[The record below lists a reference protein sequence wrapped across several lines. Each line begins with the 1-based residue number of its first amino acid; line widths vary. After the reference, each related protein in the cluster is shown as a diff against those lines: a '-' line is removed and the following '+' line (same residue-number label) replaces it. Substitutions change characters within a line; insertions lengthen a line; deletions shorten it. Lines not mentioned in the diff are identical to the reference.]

1 MLQISYLS
9 NEVTQSTNRNVTNR
23 NLICLMKLLNQPIEM
38 LQISY
43 LSNEVTQS
51 TNRNVTN
58 RNVTNILFV

>member
-1 MLQISYLS
+1 
-9 NEVTQSTNRNVTNR
+9 
-23 NLICLMKLLNQPIEM
+23 MKLLNQPIEM

-51 TNRNVTN
+51 TNRNVTYLSNEVTQSTN

>member
-1 MLQISYLS
+1 MKLLNQPIEMLQISYLS
-9 NEVTQSTNRNVTNR
+9 NEVS
-23 NLICLMKLLNQPIEM
+23 MKLLNQPIEM

-58 RNVTNILFV
+58 ILFV

>member
-1 MLQISYLS
+1 
-9 NEVTQSTNRNVTNR
+9 
-23 NLICLMKLLNQPIEM
+23 MKLLNQPIEM

-51 TNRNVTN
+51 TNRNVTICLMKLLNQPIEMLSYLSNEVTQSTN

>member
-1 MLQISYLS
+1 
-9 NEVTQSTNRNVTNR
+9 
-23 NLICLMKLLNQPIEM
+23 MKLLNQPIEM

-51 TNRNVTN
+51 TNMLQITYLSNEVTQSTN

>member
-1 MLQISYLS
+1 
-9 NEVTQSTNRNVTNR
+9 
-23 NLICLMKLLNQPIEM
+23 MKLLNQPIEM

-58 RNVTNILFV
+58 ILFVNEVTQSTNRNVTNILFV

>member
-1 MLQISYLS
+1 
-9 NEVTQSTNRNVTNR
+9 
-23 NLICLMKLLNQPIEM
+23 MKLLNQPIEM

-51 TNRNVTN
+51 TNRNVLPYLSNEVTQSTN

>member
-1 MLQISYLS
+1 MKLLNQPIEMLQIS
-9 NEVTQSTNRNVTNR
+9 
-23 NLICLMKLLNQPIEM
+23 ICLMKLLNQPIEM

-58 RNVTNILFV
+58 ILFV

>member
-1 MLQISYLS
+1 
-9 NEVTQSTNRNVTNR
+9 
-23 NLICLMKLLNQPIEM
+23 MKLLNQPIEM

-58 RNVTNILFV
+58 ILFVTQSTNRNVTILFV

>member
-1 MLQISYLS
+1 
-9 NEVTQSTNRNVTNR
+9 
-23 NLICLMKLLNQPIEM
+23 MKLLNQPIEM

-51 TNRNVTN
+51 TNRNVRNYLSNEVTQSTN

>member
-1 MLQISYLS
+1 
-9 NEVTQSTNRNVTNR
+9 
-23 NLICLMKLLNQPIEM
+23 MKLLNQPIEM

-51 TNRNVTN
+51 TNRNVQISYLSNEVTQSTN

>member
-1 MLQISYLS
+1 
-9 NEVTQSTNRNVTNR
+9 
-23 NLICLMKLLNQPIEM
+23 MKLLNQPIEM

-58 RNVTNILFV
+58 IFVLLSIL